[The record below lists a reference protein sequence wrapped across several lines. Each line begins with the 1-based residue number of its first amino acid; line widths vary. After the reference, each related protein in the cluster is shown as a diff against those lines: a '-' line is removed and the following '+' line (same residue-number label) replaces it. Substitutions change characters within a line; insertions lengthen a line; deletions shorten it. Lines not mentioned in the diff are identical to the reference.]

1 MRKVSFRNFVLIPVF
16 LLVACSSAPKPA
28 APLPDPTMEA
38 WYGPMVARV
47 NALRADAQGLVRAGN
62 FDDAAARITEALPLV
77 RQLITVPRPSLA
89 AMEAAS
95 DIDDLYEQMWMRN
108 GHLGW
113 ARLQFQKNVARW
125 RIWKPQTDE
134 TRRRREQAEAAMLE
148 CDRRLAQTGPF

>member
-1 MRKVSFRNFVLIPVF
+1 MRKVSYRKLVLIPVF
-16 LLVACSSAPKPA
+16 LLVACSSAPRPA
-28 APLPDPTMEA
+28 AALPDPTMEA

-47 NALRADAQGLVRAGN
+47 NALGADAQGLVKADN

-77 RQLITVPRPSLA
+77 KRLISVPRPNLA

-95 DIDDLYEQMWMRN
+95 DIDDLYARMLMRN

-125 RIWKPQTDE
+125 RIWRPQTDE

-148 CDRRLAQTGPF
+148 CDRRLAQ